1 MIREKLV
8 CWICL
13 LAMMAGPSL
22 FAQRNITE
30 ITVDVTGLGNVTER
44 YVHTNIRL
52 KPGDVYL
59 EGRTNE
65 DVVALM
71 KTGRFEDVQ
80 VTTELVGEDGIKLTF
95 KVRAFPLVTDV
106 KLFLLRRQLGPEEPI
121 GNPALADL
129 MDAEYLAIKESKLLK
144 KLQMIKGQQ
153 FNSARMHTDEK
164 LLEEEYRKKGYYPIK
179 VKGQRV
185 GGSVRYII
193 SEGEKFRVERGELK
207 FEPAN
212 NTELSFSHK
221 ELRKNVKIRQR
232 RTWYNPVSWIVDDG
246 RLLPKEYEE
255 DIEKLEKFYRD
266 EGYLDIKVA
275 IGHGADKVLTSP
287 EYETLRTKLFQ
298 ARASHAQAMEDLD
311 DAERRLENA
320 GVDDDER
327 ELDRLVDVA
336 EDRLDDAEDALDDA
350 EDEFEDYLDEVDRV
364 AFVFTVDEGPQYL
377 VGNVTIQH
385 GRRVD
390 GVFQSVDPA
399 LFPDF
404 RPVISAD
411 VLGSCLLYT
420 SDAAD
425 E

>member
-8 CWICL
+8 YWICL
-13 LAMMAGPSL
+13 LAMMAGTSL

-44 YVHTNIRL
+44 YVQTNIRL

-80 VTTELVGEDGIKLTF
+80 VATELVGEDGIKLTF

-179 VKGQRV
+179 VKGQLALYLDGV
-185 GGSVRYII
+185 IAFLTVFFLKQFLISVHP
-193 SEGEKFRVERGELK
+193 GRVELLALDHLELFQEFAFFDGEI
-207 FEPAN
+207 FRI
-212 NTELSFSHK
+212 HQ
-221 ELRKNVKIRQR
+221 VRQGR
-232 RTWYNPVSWIVDDG
+232 VSN
-246 RLLPKEYEE
+246 RLLRTQLTPQQKQLHIRHQRKSPNLKSKFDSILAHQFRSHLHILETTCFHQCHHVLIGAAFQIYVTGLETYVGLHITLGHITE
-255 DIEKLEKFYRD
+255 PRNVHGDLRDI
-266 EGYLDIKVA
+266 
-275 IGHGADKVLTSP
+275 
-287 EYETLRTKLFQ
+287 TLGEQ
-298 ARASHAQAMEDLD
+298 
-311 DAERRLENA
+311 
-320 GVDDDER
+320 
-327 ELDRLVDVA
+327 
-336 EDRLDDAEDALDDA
+336 
-350 EDEFEDYLDEVDRV
+350 
-364 AFVFTVDEGPQYL
+364 
-377 VGNVTIQH
+377 
-385 GRRVD
+385 
-390 GVFQSVDPA
+390 
-399 LFPDF
+399 
-404 RPVISAD
+404 
-411 VLGSCLLYT
+411 
-420 SDAAD
+420 
-425 E
+425 